1 MEDLNKN
8 AEPEK
13 AIVEQNDLKK
23 ETAES
28 IVINAPKVV
37 AKRIR
42 VRTKPKPAAAIT
54 TISTPV
60 DAEEII
66 SPVVEPPKAEKQ
78 TSKKVKKSEEK
89 VIVRKSPKKE
99 KAKTEPAVNAETAV
113 DLTVENEKTDTVK
126 VIKKEA
132 KKAEKKVDKLTKKVE
147 KAKKKD
153 KKKELKKKLEKAIK
167 KRKISFKDLKKA
179 KK

>member
-13 AIVEQNDLKK
+13 AIEKQNDLKK
-23 ETAES
+23 ETTES
-28 IVINAPKVV
+28 IVLNAPKVV

-42 VRTKPKPAAAIT
+42 VRTKPKPAAAIVT
-54 TISTPV
+54 ESIPVAAVKISTPV
-60 DAEEII
+60 
-66 SPVVEPPKAEKQ
+66 VETPKAEKQ

-89 VIVRKSPKKE
+89 VIVKKSPKKKKTE
-99 KAKTEPAVNAETAV
+99 TEPAVNAEAAV

-132 KKAEKKVDKLTKKVE
+132 KKAEKKVDKLTKKVK

-153 KKKELKKKLEKAIK
+153 EKKELKKKLEKAIK

-179 KK
+179 KE